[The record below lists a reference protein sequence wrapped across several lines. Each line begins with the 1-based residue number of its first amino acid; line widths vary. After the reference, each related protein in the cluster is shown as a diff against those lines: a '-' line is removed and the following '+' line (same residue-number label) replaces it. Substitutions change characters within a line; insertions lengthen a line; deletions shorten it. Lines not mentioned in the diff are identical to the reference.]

1 MRPYARW
8 LLRLIGPAI
17 LIYFLLITDLSRIAL
32 NLARV
37 HWPPL
42 LLSLGLYPLLTVV
55 KAWRWSLLMRS
66 LGMAPPPLTQTM
78 RLYMVGLFFGGATP
92 GQAGDFAKA
101 WYLRERGEPLG
112 PALFSI
118 LLDRLFDVMIM
129 ALTALLG
136 LVLLVPFLPPERRG
150 LVEVA
155 VIAATLGMVL
165 IVPTLMARRPREWL
179 MRAAAH
185 RAPGGLGS
193 SLDRWR
199 SQLTALELRPVATG
213 AVLGA
218 TIGAA
223 ALSIGRVWLLFS
235 ALAITIPALAL
246 IAAVALIS
254 ILQTLPISF
263 SGVGVR
269 DAVLV
274 AVLGAY
280 GYRADEALALAAL
293 FLLLNLENIAVGFMA
308 SLRPGGSAAD
318 ARLRPPR
325 AGGSGATR

>member
-17 LIYFLLITDLSRIAL
+17 LAYFLFTTDLSRIAL

-42 LLSLGLYPLLTVV
+42 LLSIALYPLLVGV
-55 KAWRWSLLMRS
+55 KAWRWALLMRS
-66 LGMAPPPLTQTM
+66 LGMAPPPLIGTM
-78 RLYMVGLFFGGATP
+78 RLYMLGLFLGGATP
-92 GQAGDFAKA
+92 GQAGDFGKA
-101 WYLRERGEPLG
+101 WYLREQGQPLG

-118 LLDRLFDVMIM
+118 LLDRLFDVLIM

-136 LVLLVPFLPPERRG
+136 LALLLPFLPPERRG
-150 LVEVA
+150 LVELA

-165 IVPTLMARRPREWL
+165 VVPILVARRPREWL
-179 MRAAAH
+179 IGAAAL
-185 RAPGGLGS
+185 RAPRGLGL
-193 SLDRWR
+193 SLERWR
-199 SQLTALELRPVATG
+199 SQLTALELRPGATG
-213 AVLGA
+213 AVVAA

-223 ALSIGRVWLLFS
+223 ALSIGRLWLLFA

-280 GYRADEALALAAL
+280 GYRADEALALSAL
-293 FLLLNLENIAVGFMA
+293 FLLLNLENIALGFLV
-308 SLRPGGSAAD
+308 SLGPSGSAAGPVREK
-318 ARLRPPR
+318 A
-325 AGGSGATR
+325 